1 MIGWLGL
8 VVESAAVAAAAAG
21 LVSILSWLLFARV
34 DRDRVSPAR
43 RADLALLCGLLPMLA
58 ALASLFA
65 LVLPSVLH
73 AGGVQPDHCLLHH
86 HHQHLCALHGA
97 VPHVGLLTAGAAAY
111 TVWMVRAARLAAS
124 QWSAFR
130 SIAALQR
137 LGRWTHEEGF
147 ARVLVPGSP
156 WLSLAA
162 GVVRPR
168 VLVSASLRAG
178 LSDQAFQAVLAH
190 EEAHLRRRDPQWI
203 MLLGWAGLFAV
214 PALAG
219 RIRAAFQEAAE
230 EASDAEAAE
239 ALGVHALASAL
250 VAVARIQLSRPP
262 ALALGFGYT
271 AVERRVRVLLGQ
283 PLRPAR
289 SMAARIVLAAVAVTA
304 GLAATGSD
312 WMHHAVESLLQ

>member
-1 MIGWLGL
+1 MSGWLGL
-8 VVESAAVAAAAAG
+8 VLESAAIAAAAAG
-21 LVSILSWLLFARV
+21 LVSILAWLLLARV
-34 DRDRVSPAR
+34 DRDGVPPAR

-58 ALASLFA
+58 ALASLLA
-65 LVLPSVLH
+65 LILPSVLH
-73 AGGVQPDHCLLHH
+73 AGGVRPDHCLLHG

-97 VPHVGLLTAGAAAY
+97 APHVGLLAAGALAC
-111 TVWMVRAARLAAS
+111 TVWMIRAVRLAAS
-124 QWSAFR
+124 QWIAFR

-156 WLSLAA
+156 WLSLAV

-178 LSDQAFQAVLAH
+178 LSDEAFQAVLAH
-190 EEAHLRRRDPQWI
+190 EGAHLRRRDPQWLT
-203 MLLGWAGLFAV
+203 LLGWAGLFAV
-214 PALAG
+214 PGIAG
-219 RIRAAFQEAAE
+219 HVRAAFQGAAE

-239 ALGVHALASAL
+239 EIGVHALASAL

-262 ALALGFGYT
+262 AIALGFGHT

-283 PLRPAR
+283 TPRPAR
-289 SMAARIVLAAVAVTA
+289 SVAARIVLAAVAFTA
-304 GLAATGSD
+304 LMAAGGSD
-312 WMHHAVESLLQ
+312 WVHHVVESLLR